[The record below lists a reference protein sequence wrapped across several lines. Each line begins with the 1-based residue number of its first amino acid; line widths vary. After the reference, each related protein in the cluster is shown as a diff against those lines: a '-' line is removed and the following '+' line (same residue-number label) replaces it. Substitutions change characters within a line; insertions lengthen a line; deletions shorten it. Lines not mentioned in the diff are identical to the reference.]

1 MYTNEKFNSIKFR
14 SVQIRSVQICLV
26 QLSSVLIY
34 KIPKSVWGLLSL
46 RDLRRTLVG
55 GETGLADT
63 AGGETG
69 LVDTAG
75 EEKGLVDTGDSA
87 DASGMIETG
96 ATGEGRAA
104 DSGVPFCV
112 LAA

>member
-1 MYTNEKFNSIKFR
+1 MLIPEAEIYR
-14 SVQIRSVQICLV
+14 SFQ
-26 QLSSVLIY
+26 
-34 KIPKSVWGLLSL
+34 P
-46 RDLRRTLVG
+46 LRRTLVG

-75 EEKGLVDTGDSA
+75 GETGLVNTGDSA
-87 DASGMIETG
+87 DASGTIGTG
-96 ATGEGRAA
+96 ATGEGGAA

-112 LAA
+112 LAAWAGEASPSPDCGESETSMTS